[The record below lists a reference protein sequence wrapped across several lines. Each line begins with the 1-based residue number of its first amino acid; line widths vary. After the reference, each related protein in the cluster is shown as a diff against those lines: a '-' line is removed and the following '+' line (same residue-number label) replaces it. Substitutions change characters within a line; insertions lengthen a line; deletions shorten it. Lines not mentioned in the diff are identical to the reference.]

1 MKFFM
6 TVLLVMSLF
15 EGSPFLELITGK
27 PTPNSLSLSLERYC
41 NPERLKKPHS
51 HLSTADTHLNYVG
64 SNIQWA
70 TRSKPLALAV
80 IFYRKQINT

>member
-27 PTPNSLSLSLERYC
+27 PTPNSISL
-41 NPERLKKPHS
+41 
-51 HLSTADTHLNYVG
+51 LNDIVTPNVSKYLIHI
-64 SNIQWA
+64 NQPQTPTWITWA
-70 TRSKPLALAV
+70 VTFSGRHGQSP
-80 IFYRKQINT
+80 

>member
-27 PTPNSLSLSLERYC
+27 PTSNSISLL
-41 NPERLKKPHS
+41 NDIVTPERLKIPHS

-70 TRSKPLALAV
+70 TRSKPPALAV

>member
-1 MKFFM
+1 MKFFYHRIISD
-6 TVLLVMSLF
+6 VV
-15 EGSPFLELITGK
+15 IWRK
-27 PTPNSLSLSLERYC
+27 PIFRANYWETDTKLSLSLERYC
-41 NPERLKKPHS
+41 NPERLKIPHS